1 MVELSD
7 KEAHCVARLL
17 QGAMFGKHN
26 TMAGCAFCKYQCDKN
41 SVYRQIQKK
50 FEEETGVD
58 LQDDL
63 PTDVIYSD
71 FPYKKFLKNSN
82 VKLKSIS
89 EKYFRTFS
97 NLWLF

>member
-58 LQDDL
+58 LEDDL
-63 PTDVIYSD
+63 PVDVIYSD

-82 VKLKSIS
+82 DNVR
-89 EKYFRTFS
+89 EYFRKIFS
-97 NLWLF
+97 DI

>member
-1 MVELSD
+1 MELTE

-17 QGAMFGKHN
+17 QGAMFGKNN

-50 FEEETGVD
+50 FDEETGVD
-58 LQDDL
+58 LEDDV
-63 PTDVIYSD
+63 PIDVIYSD

-82 VKLKSIS
+82 DNVR
-89 EKYFRTFS
+89 EYFRKIFS
-97 NLWLF
+97 DI